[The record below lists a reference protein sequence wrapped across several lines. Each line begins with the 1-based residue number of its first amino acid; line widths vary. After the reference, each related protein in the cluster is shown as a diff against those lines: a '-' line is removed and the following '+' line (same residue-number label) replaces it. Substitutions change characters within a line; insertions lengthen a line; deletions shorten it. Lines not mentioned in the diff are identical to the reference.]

1 MSYFDPAIQ
10 NEAIRKFDERRN
22 NTTTIVIAII
32 IVLILVVIMFIY
44 YLILRA
50 RSAAATKA
58 AAATTTGTS
67 TKCTSN
73 SSCPS
78 TSPACNT
85 TTGLC
90 VQCVDNTTCSGALSK
105 CQLLTNTCV
114 QCNASAD
121 CTAPEVCKTGGTTCV
136 TCNVDTD
143 CGCGTCTNNNCVS
156 NVPTV
161 TSFTNDPTY
170 IGGNPTLLLSWTPIP
185 NATSYDVFI
194 HGTGIGGNPASFTT
208 TGLTGSSGYVFNYS
222 VCAGTTAYAQMRSN
236 TIHCTSAYSAQVPL
250 VITSSYC

>member
-58 AAATTTGTS
+58 AAATTTSTS

-78 TSPACNT
+78 TSPACN